1 MTSCFVLAF
10 VLTFGDQAPAPSVEF
25 DSVVELLPERPDC
38 AADDPRTATWL
49 LANVLALR
57 IDNRG
62 HRLSRPDIHQDV
74 AARLRMENW
83 KDAKAMFAALE
94 LIREMESEPQPLFVG
109 Q

>member
-38 AADDPRTATWL
+38 EVSDPRTTAWL
-49 LANVLALR
+49 LASLYASR

-83 KDAKAMFAALE
+83 KDAKAMFAAIQL
-94 LIREMESEPQPLFVG
+94 LREMESEPHRLYVG
-109 Q
+109 R

>member
-38 AADDPRTATWL
+38 EVSDPRTTAWL
-49 LANVLALR
+49 LASLYASR

-62 HRLSRPDIHQDV
+62 HRLSRPDCDPAA
-74 AARLRMENW
+74 AARLRIENLR
-83 KDAKAMFAALE
+83 DARSMLRALE
-94 LIREMESEPQPLFVG
+94 LLDEMDQDHPPLFTG
-109 Q
+109 R